1 MPAANTNFG
10 VNTYSF
16 TLDRTAKTC
25 VTQLAEL
32 GYSQFELMMYPGHL
46 WPNEMSGEDRKDFRK
61 FIEAGDLD
69 IISVNQPN
77 VDINIGAANP
87 EMRAYTL
94 DILSGVIE
102 LAGDIGAKNF
112 IMGPGKQNPLMAVG
126 NDVMKEHFF
135 HALDVLAPK
144 AKAAGVTI
152 MVENMPFAYIPK
164 ASQVM
169 GLLDEYGNDD
179 IGTIY
184 DVANGAFIG
193 EDVAKGL
200 AEMMPRLKMVH
211 FSDTGMQVYRHD
223 PVGQGEIDFKQLKT
237 IMDSLEWGGP
247 TVLEIIAQNADPIA
261 DLQNSVARLADLGW

>member
-1 MPAANTNFG
+1 MPASKSNFG

-16 TLDRTAKTC
+16 TLDRTAQTC

-32 GYSQFELMMYPGHL
+32 GYNQFELMMYPGHL
-46 WPNEMSGEDRKDFRK
+46 WPSEMSAENRRAFRNDL
-61 FIEAGDLD
+61 EAGDLE

-94 DILSGVIE
+94 DILSSVIE

-112 IMGPGKQNPLMAVG
+112 IMGPGKQNPLMAAP
-126 NDVMKEHFF
+126 NTVMKGHFF
-135 HALDVLAPK
+135 DALDVLAPK

-152 MVENMPFAYIPK
+152 LLENMPFAYLPK
-164 ASQVM
+164 AHQVM
-169 GLLDEYGNDD
+169 DILSEYGDD
-179 IGTIY
+179 SIGTIY

-193 EDVAKGL
+193 QDVAAEL

-211 FSDTGMQVYRHD
+211 FSDTGMQTYRHD
-223 PVGQGEIDFKQLKT
+223 PIGDGEIDFKTLKT
-237 IMDSLEWGGP
+237 TMDDLGWAGP
-247 TVLEIIAQNADPIA
+247 TVLEIIAQTADPIA
-261 DLQNSVARLADLGW
+261 DLQNSVARLAELGW